1 MISSIGYN
9 KKNNKFEFL
18 KDKNNFIDEV
28 FFKFKNFH
36 QQGIITDYLLYD
48 KILKKSL
55 KDIDSKPKVLCYKQ
69 KVFEPIKSYCS

>member
-36 QQGIITDYLLYD
+36 
-48 KILKKSL
+48 
-55 KDIDSKPKVLCYKQ
+55 
-69 KVFEPIKSYCS
+69 